1 MTRQEKIN
9 LVEELL
15 KLEEKNDIG
24 NLTRAERAEFQ
35 EWVRNRE
42 QKAYERGFDDVEVGT
57 YDVEDHEWER

>member
-15 KLEEKNDIG
+15 KIEEKNDIG

-35 EWVRNRE
+35 EWVRERE
-42 QKAYERGFDDVEVGT
+42 EVWGVLERIVET
-57 YDVEDHEWER
+57 ASDTDIL